1 MASAHGQN
9 YGYPGADPYG
19 GGPAPRNGLGIAALV
34 VSLIGLVFFWTVV
47 GGIVL
52 GLLAIVFGVIG
63 FRRGKRGEATN
74 GTMALIGAIIGVLA
88 ILASGL
94 IIAVGVSFFKSE
106 GFSDLRDCLSSA
118 DTQAEQQKCEDD
130 FKDSVG

>member
-19 GGPAPRNGLGIAALV
+19 GPAPRNGLGIAALV
-34 VSLIGLVFFWTVV
+34 VGLVGLLLFWTVI

-63 FRRGKRGEATN
+63 FLRGRRGEATN
-74 GTMALIGAIIGVLA
+74 GTMSLIGAVIGALA
-88 ILASGL
+88 LLVSGL
-94 IIAVGVSFFKSE
+94 LIVLGMSFLKSE
-106 GFSDLRDCLSSA
+106 EFTDLRDCLQSA
-118 DTQAEQQKCEDD
+118 DTQAEQQKCQDD
-130 FKDSVG
+130 FKDSVN